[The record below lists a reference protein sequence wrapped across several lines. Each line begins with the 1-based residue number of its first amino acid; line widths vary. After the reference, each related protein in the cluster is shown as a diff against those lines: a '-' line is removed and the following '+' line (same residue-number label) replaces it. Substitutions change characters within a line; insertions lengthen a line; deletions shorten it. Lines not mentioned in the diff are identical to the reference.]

1 MIKNLFSYGDLILI
15 GYAAVRTGLLLSQ
28 DTGMTEGELG
38 QVIGFL
44 ILGAL
49 ELGLLAAGRKLCLA
63 MP

>member
-1 MIKNLFSYGDLILI
+1 MKKNLFRYGGLILI

-44 ILGAL
+44 ILGAVG
-49 ELGLLAAGRKLCLA
+49 LGLLAAGR
-63 MP
+63 